1 MKLEKGLIQ
10 LRECYIFAHLTYC
23 ILTASYLMGWVKT
36 IQLNQSNSLLH
47 IIWLACMIAVLAL
60 IPAQHRII
68 TKTFYRAEQGLL
80 RDKIIYSVTICAVY
94 LPIVKGLPGSA
105 GPGILIIVPVILNSI
120 ICGTVY
126 GIGTSLAISIL
137 TLTPQISEI
146 ITSPE
151 LLTSYIINLLLL
163 VTTAWFVGQ
172 SFQYIKNLFYN
183 LVENERHRNDLLDNL
198 GVATLYIDNSGNVVY
213 CNRRFINLF
222 GVVQFNKIN
231 VRDIINKHLPFIH
244 INDNITNGQ
253 LADYLLKIPPVFG
266 QAVDLQG
273 KQLPVQCFTYP
284 VSSGL
289 DGKNDIVIC
298 VHDISLSKTLETER
312 ARSNY
317 FFDFFNTGL
326 IVTDSSGKIIEANP
340 RAETL
345 LNINKDNMLNDNLDN
360 LISRLTGYQVSL
372 ASQQSSNYE
381 VEIEGR
387 TILLHCTELSGTT
400 RDRLGSLC
408 IVDDITEN
416 KDMERKVQRS
426 ATLSAIGE
434 LAAGTAHEIRNP
446 LTSVRGFLQ
455 LLQEK
460 KEARI
465 GDFNNYFT
473 VMLRE
478 VDRINSIITEF
489 LKLAQTEKPVLNRV
503 SLTEITDSIWELLRS
518 EALLK
523 DITLVRELDPQAPPV
538 MGNDDLIKQA
548 IINLVQNALLFT
560 NRGGTVK
567 VTVSKDNRDVI
578 LSVADNGPGI
588 DQSVLPRIFDP
599 FFTTRAEGTGLGLAI
614 TSKIVN
620 DLDGTIRVTSRPG
633 QGTTF
638 SIKFPAAGRSP
649 TYTSSPKPG
658 AGDRPDPA
666 ANGSA
671 NPQAPTETKQPAPD
685 PPQFP

>member
-23 ILTASYLMGWVKT
+23 ILSASYLMGWVKT
-36 IQLNQSNSLLH
+36 IQLSQSNTQLRIL
-47 IIWLACMIAVLAL
+47 WLACMIAVLAL
-60 IPAQHRII
+60 IPIQHRII
-68 TKTFYRAEQGLL
+68 TKTFYRVEQGLL
-80 RDKIIYSVTICAVY
+80 WDKIIYSFTICAVY
-94 LPIVKGLPGSA
+94 LPIVQVLPGGA
-105 GPGILIIVPVILNSI
+105 GTGILVIVPVILNSI

-126 GIGTSLAISIL
+126 GIGTSLVISVWIL
-137 TLTPQISEI
+137 TSQISAI

-163 VTTAWFVGQ
+163 ISTAWFVGQ
-172 SFQYIKNLFYN
+172 SFQYIKKLFYN

-198 GVATLYIDNSGNVVY
+198 GVATLYIDNSGDVVF
-213 CNRRFINLF
+213 CNKRFIDLF
-222 GVVQFNKIN
+222 GSAQFNKIN
-231 VRDIINKHLPFIH
+231 VRDIIEKHLPFIH
-244 INDNITNGQ
+244 IDSNITKGQ
-253 LADYLLKIPPVFG
+253 LAGFLLKIPPAFG
-266 QAVDLQG
+266 QAVDQRG
-273 KQLPVQCFTYP
+273 KQLPVQCFTHP

-340 RAETL
+340 RAEAL
-345 LNINKDNMLNDNLDN
+345 LNINKDNILNDNLGN
-360 LISRLTGYQVSL
+360 FISRLTGYQ
-372 ASQQSSNYE
+372 ASFALQQSANYE
-381 VEIEGR
+381 VEIESR

-400 RDRLGSLC
+400 RDRLGGLC

-446 LTSVRGFLQ
+446 LTSIRGFLQ

-465 GDFNNYFT
+465 GDYNNYFT
-473 VMLRE
+473 IMLRE
-478 VDRINSIITEF
+478 VDRINSITTEF
-489 LKLAQTEKPVLNRV
+489 LKLARTEKPVLNRV
-503 SLTEITDSIWELLRS
+503 SLTGITNSIWELLQS
-518 EALLK
+518 DALLK
-523 DITLVRELDPQAPPV
+523 DITLVRELDPHIPPI

-548 IINLVQNALLFT
+548 IINLAQNALQFT
-560 NRGGTVK
+560 SRGGTVK
-567 VTVSKDNRDVI
+567 VTVSKNNRNVV
-578 LSVADNGPGI
+578 LTVADNGSGI
-588 DQSVLPRIFDP
+588 DQSILPRIFDP

-633 QGTTF
+633 QGTSF
-638 SIKFPAAGRSP
+638 SIKFPVADP
-649 TYTSSPKPG
+649 NYTSSPRPG
-658 AGDRPDPA
+658 AGDRPDPVTA
-666 ANGSA
+666 GPA
-671 NPQAPTETKQPAPD
+671 NPQAPTETKRPAPVRA
-685 PPQFP
+685 QFP